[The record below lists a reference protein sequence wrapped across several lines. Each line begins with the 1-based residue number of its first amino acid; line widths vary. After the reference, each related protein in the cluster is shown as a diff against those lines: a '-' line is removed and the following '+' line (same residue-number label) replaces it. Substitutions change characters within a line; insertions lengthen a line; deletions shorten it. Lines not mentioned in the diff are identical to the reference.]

1 MARHFSSNE
10 LRALFELNSNTTS
23 DTHDKLKCKR
33 CLSGIE
39 TVEPPPN
46 ADTNSDL
53 SHWFHNAQKDARKLP
68 DQILREIY
76 KYGVISFVFHQR
88 SHEQI
93 KETVETADE
102 EFEKMDDQEPD
113 SDED

>member
-1 MARHFSSNE
+1 
-10 LRALFELNSNTTS
+10 LRALFELNSNTIS

-33 CLSGIE
+33 CFNGSE

-53 SHWFHNAQKDARKLP
+53 SHWYHNTNKDTRKLP

-76 KYGVISFVFHQR
+76 KYGAISFIFHQK
-88 SHEQI
+88 SHEQV
-93 KETVETADE
+93 KETIGETADE
-102 EFEKMDDQEPD
+102 ATDETTDIELDD
-113 SDED
+113 DER